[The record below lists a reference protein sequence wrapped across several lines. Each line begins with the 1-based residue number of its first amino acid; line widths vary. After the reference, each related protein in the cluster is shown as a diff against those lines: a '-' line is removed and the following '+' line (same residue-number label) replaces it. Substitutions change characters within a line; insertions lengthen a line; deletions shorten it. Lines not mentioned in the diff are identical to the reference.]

1 LVIPAYGD
9 LESALIRGNYC
20 GRTTN
25 APLTAIEALDDTG
38 YRARHLSEIHV
49 SPTLGVIVAENPV
62 NLSKGKDA
70 IPSPLIR
77 PTA

>member
-1 LVIPAYGD
+1 MYLHKQVRPVGPPEHNW
-9 LESALIRGNYC
+9 LFR
-20 GRTTN
+20 
-25 APLTAIEALDDTG
+25 LTAIEALDDTG

-49 SPTLGVIVAENPV
+49 SPTLGVIVAEKPV
-62 NLSKGKDA
+62 YLSKGKDA